1 MLHWII
7 ICITLDEIIEMEKDG
22 RKNNKGV
29 KKAPGEKKMP
39 ITFYVKDKNKEAI
52 KAKVE
57 PIIKK
62 LDK

>member
-1 MLHWII
+1 MAKA
-7 ICITLDEIIEMEKDG
+7 KDG

-29 KKAPGEKKMP
+29 SKPPEEKKVP
-39 ITFYVKDKNKEAI
+39 LTFHVKAKNKEAI

-57 PIIKK
+57 PIVKK

>member
-1 MLHWII
+1 M
-7 ICITLDEIIEMEKDG
+7 TKAKDG

-29 KKAPGEKKMP
+29 TKLPEEKKVP
-39 ITFYVKDKNKEAI
+39 LTFHVKSKNKAAI
-52 KAKVE
+52 KAKVD